1 MCNWPKNEL
10 KLNHR
15 YFERDFHTDVWNFV
29 NILNNL
35 YSNII
40 FEEIK
45 KEYYQWRFHWRLMTN
60 YFLPVVS
67 VTMVEGVEGVIGGV
81 EYWRGLFV
89 YADLWVDPL
98 DAQDSSARLYPS
110 FPTLAQKCQ
119 RAFHNKYSRTE
130 RPFLI
135 RQKNGDSNKSIT
147 TVLSLELRNLKR
159 SPSTP
164 MKSYALE
171 LLRNV
176 RAARGS

>member
-1 MCNWPKNEL
+1 
-10 KLNHR
+10 
-15 YFERDFHTDVWNFV
+15 
-29 NILNNL
+29 
-35 YSNII
+35 
-40 FEEIK
+40 
-45 KEYYQWRFHWRLMTN
+45 MTN

-89 YADLWVDPL
+89 YAVLWVDPL

-110 FPTLAQKCQ
+110 FPTLAQKWL

-130 RPFLI
+130 RPFPGRHSLI
-135 RQKNGDSNKSIT
+135 RQKNGDSNKPIT
-147 TVLSLELRNLKR
+147 TVLSLELRNLKS